1 MVPQSKSNKSKSK
14 SNGESATKKE
24 KEKEKEK
31 VKKHVS
37 DPIDDEAG
45 GACQFP
51 MSRVRRLVRT
61 DDPTTRTTP
70 DSIFLIN
77 KASEMFLEKLA
88 EDSFINM
95 IKQRKKSLQY
105 NHVSSSVQDKK
116 RYEFL
121 SDFVPEKVKAANALE
136 EQASLSNFRS

>member
-1 MVPQSKSNKSKSK
+1 MGSLSPTTDNMVPQSEAKESKSAKSKSKSK
-14 SNGESATKKE
+14 SNGESDTKKE
-24 KEKEKEK
+24 KK
-31 VKKHVS
+31 VKKHES

-77 KASEMFLEKLA
+77 KASV
-88 EDSFINM
+88 
-95 IKQRKKSLQY
+95 SL
-105 NHVSSSVQDKK
+105 
-116 RYEFL
+116 FL
-121 SDFVPEKVKAANALE
+121 SLF
-136 EQASLSNFRS
+136 LSHFLSI

>member
-1 MVPQSKSNKSKSK
+1 MVPQSKTKESKSAKSK
-14 SNGESATKKE
+14 SNGESATKKA
-24 KEKEKEK
+24 
-31 VKKHVS
+31 KKHES
-37 DPIDDEAG
+37 GPNPIDDEIEAG

-51 MSRVRRLVRT
+51 MSRLRRLVRT
-61 DDPTTRTTP
+61 DDPTTRTTL

-88 EDSFINM
+88 QDSFINM
-95 IKQRKKSLQY
+95 IKERKKSLQY

-136 EQASLSNFRS
+136 ERASLSDLRS